1 MKDNTKKKFSN
12 QVKSWIAYDVG
23 NSSFVTTVVA
33 AFFPIFYFDF
43 WAANLDKIEAASY
56 QSFALAVSNI
66 ILLFTAP
73 LIGSYSDISNST
85 KSIFRNFILLG
96 VICVTMLFFIKSGS
110 WMYALVFYALANYF
124 FSASLVLYDKILV
137 LIASPDLFS
146 KVSGYGY
153 AWGYLGGGTLF
164 LINALMTLY
173 PSSFGLESQADAIRW
188 SFLTVS
194 VWWLAFS
201 IPLLITFKDSGVVK
215 EKLNTNTFIS
225 SIKNVLITLKE
236 ISKHKKAFI
245 FLVAFF
251 LYIDG
256 VHTVVY
262 LASTFAKNLGLEN
275 SAIIIGLIIVQ
286 FVAFPATIMWS
297 HIGERS
303 GDIFVISFSIIL
315 YIFII
320 LFTTQLSTAIEFYL
334 MAALVG
340 SVQGGIQGS

>member
-1 MKDNTKKKFSN
+1 MNINSKKRFSN

-43 WAANLDKIEAASY
+43 WAANIDKIDAASY

-85 KSIFRNFILLG
+85 KSLFRTFLLLG

-110 WMYALVFYALANYF
+110 WMYALIFYALANYF

-146 KVSGYGY
+146 KISGYGY

-164 LINALMTLY
+164 LVNALMTLY

-194 VWWLAFS
+194 VWWLTFS
-201 IPLLITFKDSGVVK
+201 IPLLISFKDSNVTK
-215 EKLNTNTFIS
+215 ETIETNTFIS
-225 SIKNVLITLKE
+225 SLKNIYTTFKE
-236 ISKHKKAFI
+236 IQKYKKAFI
-245 FLVAFF
+245 FLLAFF

-286 FVAFPATIMWS
+286 FVAFPSYNYVVSYWRKKWRYIC
-297 HIGERS
+297 
-303 GDIFVISFSIIL
+303 
-315 YIFII
+315 YIFLNHSIYSNYPI
-320 LFTTQLSTAIEFYL
+320 YD
-334 MAALVG
+334 
-340 SVQGGIQGS
+340 